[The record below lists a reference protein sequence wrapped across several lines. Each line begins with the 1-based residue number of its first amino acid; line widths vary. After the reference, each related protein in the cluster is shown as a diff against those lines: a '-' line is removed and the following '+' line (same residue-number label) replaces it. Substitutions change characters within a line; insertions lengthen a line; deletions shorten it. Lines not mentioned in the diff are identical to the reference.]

1 MCFSCQP
8 GGVSGPSCVR
18 LWLCSSSEALLRYLS
33 VPLFSGTFQR
43 FLGMIFYRKF
53 IHQAA
58 KILHPLTSALKGSLK
73 NFFWYSAMKQ
83 SFSNAKSALLQVCR
97 LVHPV
102 LSALISL
109 AVDSS
114 ESNVGA
120 VLQQRISSSWALLA
134 FFSKKISAPETRYST
149 FYHELLAAY
158 SAIHLFWFLLEGRQ
172 FNLFIDHK
180 PLAHALFKVSPPWSS
195 RQQ

>member
-1 MCFSCQP
+1 
-8 GGVSGPSCVR
+8 
-18 LWLCSSSEALLRYLS
+18 
-33 VPLFSGTFQR
+33 
-43 FLGMIFYRKF
+43 
-53 IHQAA
+53 
-58 KILHPLTSALKGSLK
+58 
-73 NFFWYSAMKQ
+73 MKQ

-134 FFSKKISAPETRYST
+134 FFSKKLSAPETRYST